1 MGVCGIFASHFRR
14 KKAVCSSCLV
24 LGCAEP
30 RSHWIQK
37 GRGLDGLSRLKG
49 IETYILAFPE
59 KHSSHCLDGLSRLKG
74 IETSHY
80 PPLSDLPPW
89 RLDGLSRLKGIETR
103 NDLSAGLQD

>member
-1 MGVCGIFASHFRR
+1 MGVCGIFASHFCR

-49 IETYILAFPE
+49 IETREETFAAPDPVHVWMDFP
-59 KHSSHCLDGLSRLKG
+59 
-74 IETSHY
+74 
-80 PPLSDLPPW
+80 
-89 RLDGLSRLKGIETR
+89 
-103 NDLSAGLQD
+103 A